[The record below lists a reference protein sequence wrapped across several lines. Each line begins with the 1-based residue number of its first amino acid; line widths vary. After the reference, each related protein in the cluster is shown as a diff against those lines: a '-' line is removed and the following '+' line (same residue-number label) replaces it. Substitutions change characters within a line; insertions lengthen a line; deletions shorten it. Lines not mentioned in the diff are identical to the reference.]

1 MKDLVSVTIT
11 LGRDSLLIACTQFD
25 KYDPE
30 IIRSHPGVRLDL
42 FHRPLER
49 TLITDFFGGVAHA
62 EVMAADPTDGDA
74 SSPSPLVEV
83 DSMGASREDGHE
95 LTEVLP
101 SPPDGTGDSLT
112 RFLRAW
118 GSVGIMGLLV
128 TWAVLKTK
136 L

>member
-1 MKDLVSVTIT
+1 
-11 LGRDSLLIACTQFD
+11 
-25 KYDPE
+25 
-30 IIRSHPGVRLDL
+30 LDL

-62 EVMAADPTDGDA
+62 EVMAADPRDGDA
-74 SSPSPLVEV
+74 SSPSPFVQV
-83 DSMGASREDGHE
+83 DPMGSSREDGHE

-101 SPPDGTGDSLT
+101 NPSDGTGDSLT
-112 RFLRAW
+112 RLLRAW